1 MKDSIKKEAIR
12 IVRTGG
18 SHSLNFRDL
27 GAVVG
32 VKSSSIH
39 YYFPTK
45 ADLLAEIVK
54 DYGQEFMKELDR
66 RTLNAKT
73 LSKTLEIL
81 ISICEESQKEK
92 LICLCGSLA
101 TESRELEHHVV
112 DKVSDFFSVL
122 EVWISQ
128 KIKFYKY
135 DTDISRLDL
144 SKVIVSLIEGALIVD
159 RAHGNNDS
167 LAAAKAWVKTL

>member
-27 GAVVG
+27 GNTVG

-45 ADLLAEIVK
+45 SDLLAEIVQ
-54 DYGQEFMKELDR
+54 DYSHNFMAELDS
-66 RTLNAKT
+66 RTQNAKT
-73 LSKTLEIL
+73 LAKTLEIM
-81 ISICEESQKEK
+81 ISFCEESQSEK

-101 TESRELEHHVV
+101 AEASELETQVV
-112 DKVSDFFSVL
+112 DQVSGFFSTL
-122 EVWISQ
+122 EKWISQ
-128 KIKFYKY
+128 KIKLFNS
-135 DTDISRLDL
+135 DSDVSRLHL
-144 SKVIVSLIEGALIVD
+144 SKVIISLIEGALIVD
-159 RAHGNNDS
+159 RANGNNSS

>member
-1 MKDSIKKEAIR
+1 MKESIKKEAIR
-12 IVRTGG
+12 IVRAGS

-27 GAVVG
+27 GSSVG

-45 ADLLAEIVK
+45 SDLLAEIVK
-54 DYGQEFMKELDR
+54 DYSQSFMTELDR
-66 RTLNAKT
+66 RTQNAKS
-73 LSKTLEIL
+73 LSKNLEIM
-81 ISICEESQKEK
+81 ISFCEEAQRQK

-101 TESRELEHHVV
+101 AEANDLEEKVV
-112 DKVSDFFSVL
+112 EEVSSFFLVL
-122 EVWISQ
+122 ESWINN
-128 KIKFYKY
+128 KMKFLKN
-135 DTDISRLDL
+135 DSEVSRSHL

-159 RAHGNNDS
+159 RASGGGGS